1 MTEVDLELPVPE
13 GEEALDDHPDYLE
26 VADGEEWEELGF
38 GATPDPQ
45 PIDISMIPPDEGDDQ
60 QGDWD
65 VGASHSAASL
75 AEAALEVGPGPG
87 PLMTPGRMTEKERI
101 NARRIAVRAATL
113 ALHHAPNVHYTQ
125 DSRRWQGI
133 ADTRYSEHGQ
143 YPNWAD
149 CSAFVTWCLWNGLH
163 VPYHKTDVVNRES
176 WKAGYTGTMLLHG
189 HPIRRVRNLCWGDA
203 VIYGAPGTTGRH
215 TALIARVGRPRGS
228 HVMVISHG
236 SEGGPYFLPYNY
248 RSDIQS
254 IRRYIHWLA

>member
-1 MTEVDLELPVPE
+1 MTEVELPIPE
-13 GEEALDDHPDYLE
+13 GEEALDDHPDYME

-133 ADTRYSEHGQ
+133 A
-143 YPNWAD
+143 
-149 CSAFVTWCLWNGLH
+149 
-163 VPYHKTDVVNRES
+163 
-176 WKAGYTGTMLLHG
+176 
-189 HPIRRVRNLCWGDA
+189 
-203 VIYGAPGTTGRH
+203 
-215 TALIARVGRPRGS
+215 
-228 HVMVISHG
+228 VMVISHG